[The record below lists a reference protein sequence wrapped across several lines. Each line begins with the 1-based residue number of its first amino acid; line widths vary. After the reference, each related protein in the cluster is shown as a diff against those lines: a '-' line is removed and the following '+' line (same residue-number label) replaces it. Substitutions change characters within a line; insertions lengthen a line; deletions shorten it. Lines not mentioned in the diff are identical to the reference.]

1 MKTKLEKILFEEL
14 RKRTIIGIVEQLY
27 ADKKIGWL
35 WYDRLWTFISIN
47 RLDLAELYLSVIE

>member
-27 ADKKIGWL
+27 ADKKLVGYGMIG
-35 WYDRLWTFISIN
+35 YGH
-47 RLDLAELYLSVIE
+47 LYPLIDQIQPNYIYQ